1 MLFAAHLAA
10 RAIDV
15 DLHVFL
21 VLGVQV
27 EHGGNQLIAQL
38 LVHRLAKEDDTL
50 SVLETIRN
58 PLFMT
63 DDFENQR
70 VRAMCAMTL

>member
-1 MLFAAHLAA
+1 MQVQSRRAVQAGAGVLFAAHFAA

-21 VLGVQV
+21 VLRVQV

-50 SVLETIRN
+50 PVLETIRN
-58 PLFMT
+58 P
-63 DDFENQR
+63 
-70 VRAMCAMTL
+70 